1 MNSHHRLV
9 SGECFSDA
17 DPPRPG
23 GGESSGSDRVPRV
36 LPHAQ

>member
-1 MNSHHRLV
+1 MNSHHWLV
-9 SGECFSDA
+9 SGECFSGA
-17 DPPRPG
+17 DPRAG